1 MIENPFI
8 MNRVTTMKFKI
19 MGTVVTNADKIQV
32 LEINLKTVTL
42 ASIVERK
49 VIKLVIALMKIKELV
64 KGISET

>member
-1 MIENPFI
+1 
-8 MNRVTTMKFKI
+8 MKFKI